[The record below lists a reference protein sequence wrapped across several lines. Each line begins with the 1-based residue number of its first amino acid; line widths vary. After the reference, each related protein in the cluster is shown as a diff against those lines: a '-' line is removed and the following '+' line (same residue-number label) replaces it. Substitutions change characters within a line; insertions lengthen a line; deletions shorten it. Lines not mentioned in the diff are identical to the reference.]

1 MFRINSRLRR
11 GLSASVG
18 LLMLGAA
25 PHAPVVEE
33 KPVEISSSA
42 SRVIP
47 AFVRNTGQ
55 APRQAEFLS
64 AGGSHH
70 VFFTPTDVRI
80 ADSQR
85 SASLWLT
92 FVNSAA
98 TSLEGAR
105 PTGGVVN
112 YVRAGGTSSERA
124 FGEVVYREIWP
135 GIDAHVTSTETGLEY
150 TFEVG
155 ARRDPR
161 AIRLRYDGATEVA
174 LDAGGNLIVDGPA
187 GRFIDYAPVV
197 HQAVDEGRIQIP
209 SRFVLKDG
217 EIGFEL
223 ADYDRRYPITIDPTL
238 VYSTYLGGSGFDAGN
253 AIAVDAQGAAY
264 VAGVTKFV
272 DFPSTPGAF
281 DPTWNGGTGNQPSDG
296 FVGKLNPAGDHFDYL
311 TFLGGSGNDEALGV
325 AVDAS
330 GQAYVTGFT
339 ESDDFPATV
348 GAFRTAIGISHHD
361 GFLLKLNADGSG
373 LVFSTFL
380 GSNGATDGL
389 AVAVDAAQHAYVAG
403 NTWALNLPSTPGAI
417 GPPRTSTGK
426 RDAFLIKFETG
437 GANVLYGTY
446 VGGSGDDLLAA
457 LAISQDGRAFLTGLT
472 ASLDMRTSPSSVQP
486 APAGATFKTSDGGS
500 TWQRGNGGVRSQHV
514 LAIAIDRVTPATV
527 YEGTDDLGL
536 LKSVDGGIT
545 WAQANAGFGFRPIV
559 FDIATDPGTS
569 GVVLA
574 ATSSGIFRSL
584 DGGQFWS
591 SVGPAAIRIDIS
603 PSNPSFAYA
612 VSALGAYRSGD
623 GGATWTKVLD
633 AAAKS
638 VAIDPANPMNVF
650 VGNSSGG
657 VYKTTNGGSTWSL
670 TALTQPPF
678 MPAILSLAVG
688 PVSSNVVYAGLAN
701 SGVVRSTDGGSTW
714 QYVNDIGVGSP
725 SRMTVDTADANAF
738 YIGGTG
744 AIAASRDGGVTW
756 SSITLAR
763 NYLTID
769 ALDAHAGTLFAGIF
783 AQTEAFVDQIDT
795 NNSTDGLVYGT
806 YLGGAGPDGGRG
818 IALDPSGNAVVVASA
833 SPDFPQAA
841 APPGG
846 VPRIHALVRLNA
858 SGTAITAANRIGPGG
873 SYVIVAGVAVDTGG
887 ASYVTG
893 VFDDDDPR
901 VFIDRVETD
910 GTVSSEYFL
919 NGTQSGLGSPAW
931 DQASAIALDS
941 AGDVYLTGNTTA
953 SDYPTTPNAPQPH
966 YGSGARD
973 GFLSKVSFNDVSGSD
988 RDLARGRPVVASSTE
1003 APQYAASNAVDGDN
1017 ATRWSS
1023 QFSDP
1028 QWIYVDLGQRFAL
1041 SRTVIKW
1048 ETAFAAEYSIQVS
1061 DDASSWVEIRHQFSS
1076 GGTDSLTGLTGSG
1089 RYVRVL
1095 GLRRGTQWG
1104 YSIFSL
1110 EVYGTP
1116 ASEPPSANL
1125 ALNRPA
1131 SASSSESASLGAAL
1145 AFDGRMDTRFSSG
1158 FSDAEWIQV
1167 DLGQV
1172 VDISRVVLKWEAAFG
1187 AEYQIQA
1194 RETQTGTWGVL
1205 ANITNGD
1212 GGTDDLTGLSGTG
1225 RYVRMFGMRR
1235 GTPWGY
1241 SLWEFEVYGT
1251 PSGPSAGAQDV
1262 VIYAS
1267 DSGATMHGSWTRATD
1282 ATSPNNT
1289 KMVAL
1294 GSVVANTSE
1303 PLAHPVDYVDIPFSA
1318 TANVPYTI
1326 WMRVKAGGNSKVN
1339 DSLWLQFSNAQAG
1352 GAAIYQ
1358 MFTTSA
1364 LLVNL
1369 ATDSGAAS
1377 LQNWGWQNKAY
1388 WLTQPAT
1395 ITFPSGG
1402 GMMLRVQVREDGIE
1416 WDQIVLSPQRYLSSA
1431 PGPVSNDSTIVPR
1444 P

>member
-1 MFRINSRLRR
+1 M
-11 GLSASVG
+11 VG
-18 LLMLGAA
+18 AV
-25 PHAPVVEE
+25 PQAPVADK
-33 KPVEISSSA
+33 KPVETSSSYL
-42 SRVIP
+42 RVAP
-47 AFVRNTGQ
+47 VFVRNTGQ
-55 APRQAEFLS
+55 TSRQAEFVS
-64 AGGSHH
+64 VSGSHH

-80 ADSQR
+80 ADRQR

-98 TSLEGAR
+98 TSLDGAR
-105 PTGGVVN
+105 PTGGVVH

-124 FGEVVYREIWP
+124 FGEVVYKEVWP
-135 GIDAHVTSTETGLEY
+135 GIDAHVTSLESGLEY

-161 AIRLRYDGATEVA
+161 AIRLRYDGATAVA
-174 LDAGGNLIVDGPA
+174 LDAGGNLIVDSPA

-238 VYSTYLGGSGFDAGN
+238 VYSTYLGGSGFDAGT
-253 AIAVDAQGAAY
+253 AIAVDGQGAAY

-325 AVDAS
+325 AVDANA
-330 GQAYVTGFT
+330 QAYVTGFT

-361 GFLLKLNADGSG
+361 GFLLKLNAEGSG

-389 AVAVDAAQHAYVAG
+389 AVSVDAAQHAYVAG

-417 GPPRTSTGK
+417 GPPRTSTGR
-426 RDAFLIKFETG
+426 RDGFLLKFDTT

-446 VGGSGDDLLAA
+446 VGGADDDLVAA
-457 LAISQDGRAFLTGLT
+457 LAISATGRAFLTGLT
-472 ASLDMRTSPSSVQP
+472 RSLDFRTSPSSVQP
-486 APAGATFKTSDGGS
+486 APAGATFKTTDRGQ
-500 TWQRGNGGVRSQHV
+500 TWQRGNGGARSSWVQ
-514 LAIAIDRVTPATV
+514 AIAIDPMAPNNV
-527 YEGTDDLGL
+527 YEGTNDLGL
-536 LKSVDGGIT
+536 LKSVDGGMT
-545 WAQANAGFGFRPIV
+545 WAPANTGFGSRPIV

-591 SVGPAAIRIDIS
+591 SVGPTAIRIDIS

-612 VSALGAYRSGD
+612 VSALGVYKSSD
-623 GGATWTKVLD
+623 GGASWMQVLN
-633 AAAKS
+633 ANAKS
-638 VAIDPANPMNVF
+638 VAVDPNNPSTVF
-650 VGNSSGG
+650 VGNDSGG
-657 VYKTTNGGSTWSL
+657 VYKTTNAGSTWSL

-701 SGVVRSTDGGSTW
+701 SGVLRSTDGGSTW
-714 QYVNDIGVGSP
+714 QYVNDIGLGSP
-725 SRMTVDTADANAF
+725 SRMVVDTADGNAF
-738 YIGGTG
+738 YIGGISGIVVT
-744 AIAASRDGGVTW
+744 RDGGVTW
-756 SSITLAR
+756 SSLTLAG
-763 NYLTID
+763 NHPTID
-769 ALDAHAGTLFAGIF
+769 GLDAHAGTLFAGIV

-806 YLGGAGPDGGRG
+806 YLGGIGPDGGRG

-833 SPDFPQAA
+833 SPDFPQAPQ
-841 APPGG
+841 PPGS
-846 VPRIHALVRLNA
+846 VPRIHVLARLNA

-873 SYVIVAGVAVDTGG
+873 SYVIVAGLAMDTKG

-919 NGTQSGLGSPAW
+919 NGTQSGLGLPAW
-931 DQASAIALDS
+931 DQASAIALDN
-941 AGDVYLTGNTTA
+941 AGDVYITGNTTA

-973 GFLSKVSFNDVSGSD
+973 GFISKVSFSDVSGSD

-1028 QWIYVDLGQRFAL
+1028 QWIYVDLGERFAL
-1041 SRTVIKW
+1041 SRMVIKW
-1048 ETAFAAEYSIQVS
+1048 EAAFAAEYSIQVS
-1061 DDASSWVEIRHQFSS
+1061 DDASSWVEIRHQLSS
-1076 GGTDSLTGLTGSG
+1076 GGTDSITGLSGSG

-1095 GLRRGTQWG
+1095 GLRRATQWG

-1116 ASEPPSANL
+1116 GSEPPPANL

-1131 SASSSESASLGAAL
+1131 SASSSESPSLGPAL

-1158 FSDAEWIQV
+1158 FSDAQWIEV

-1194 RETQTGTWGVL
+1194 RDTQTGTWRAL

-1225 RYVRMFGMRR
+1225 RYVRMFGVRR

-1251 PSGPSAGAQDV
+1251 PSSQNPGAQDV

-1267 DSGATMHGSWTRATD
+1267 DSGATLHGTWTRAVD
-1282 ATSPNNT
+1282 GTSPNNT
-1289 KMVAL
+1289 KMTTPDTGMIKTNPM
-1294 GSVVANTSE
+1294 GSPADF
-1303 PLAHPVDYVDIPFSA
+1303 LDIPFSA
-1318 TANVPYTI
+1318 TANIPYTI
-1326 WMRVKAGGNSKVN
+1326 WMRLKARANSKFN
-1339 DSLWLQFSNAQAG
+1339 DSLWVQFSNAQSNG
-1352 GAAIYQ
+1352 SAIYQ
-1358 MFTTSA
+1358 IGSTSG
-1364 LLVNL
+1364 LLINL
-1369 ATDSGAAS
+1369 ATDSSAAS
-1377 LQNWGWQNKAY
+1377 VQNWGWQNHAY
-1388 WLTQPAT
+1388 WLTQPT
-1395 ITFPSGG
+1395 TVTFSTTGT
-1402 GMMLRVQVREDGIE
+1402 MTLRIQVREDGVE

-1431 PGPVSNDSTIVPR
+1431 PGPVSNDSTIVSR